1 VLVLSRKVG
10 ESIRIGDDIVVM
22 VTSIEGDK
30 VRIGIEGPRE
40 VPIHREELYQ
50 KIKREN
56 LQAASIGLD
65 DAELVLK
72 KLK

>member
-1 VLVLSRKVG
+1 MLVLSRKVG

-40 VPIHREELYQ
+40 IPIHREELYQ
-50 KIKREN
+50 KIIEEN
-56 LQAASIGLD
+56 LKAASIGLD
-65 DAELVLK
+65 EAEALLK
-72 KLK
+72 DFK